1 MEGTSKKLS
10 AFDLTK
16 SESGLLQSKELYQY
30 ILNTSVYP
38 NEAEVLKELREVTAR
53 HPRCLMLSAAD
64 EGPVMSMLLKL
75 VNAKKTIEIGVYT
88 GYSLLVTALAL
99 PKDGKVIAI
108 DVDRSLFEIG
118 LPFFKRAGVEHKVEF
133 IESTG
138 LPVLDKLLEDPKN
151 EGSFDY
157 AFVDADKSNYVNY
170 HERLVKLVKVG
181 GIILYDNTLWSGTVA
196 WEDDSSLDE
205 EMQRLRNIFVDLN
218 KKLASDS
225 RIQIS
230 QLPVGDGLTMCMRLH

>member
-10 AFDLTK
+10 AFDLSK
-16 SESGLLQSKELYQY
+16 SGSGLLQSKELYQPNIY
-30 ILNTSVYP
+30 PLFTKVLYLPKIIPLLEILCLNALTFLQIQLY
-38 NEAEVLKELREVTAR
+38 
-53 HPRCLMLSAAD
+53 LMLSAAD

-99 PKDGKVIAI
+99 PKDGK
-108 DVDRSLFEIG
+108 
-118 LPFFKRAGVEHKVEF
+118 
-133 IESTG
+133 T
-138 LPVLDKLLEDPKN
+138 KN

-181 GIILYDNTLWSGTVA
+181 GVILYDNTLWSGTIA

-225 RIQIS
+225 RIQFHNSPLAMGSQCVCVFIDIFIIS
-230 QLPVGDGLTMCMRLH
+230 C